1 MVQTHEE
8 VRKIYGEQIEAVAR
22 TAEAQAVGAAYV
34 VYLILDRTRPDPHG
48 RFSGIPL
55 YVGQTGR
62 IYGRTKDHLIDAL
75 VYRGDQGSLKEALAS
90 LIEAGNPPFVQVV
103 QFCDSR
109 ISGCFAETRWA
120 QKLLVMGYDL
130 KNRAPLQANI
140 MTSKQRINF
149 ERRAL
154 MAGDLQG
161 IAWPPVAIGG

>member
-1 MVQTHEE
+1 M
-8 VRKIYGEQIEAVAR
+8 
-22 TAEAQAVGAAYV
+22 
-34 VYLILDRTRPDPHG
+34 
-48 RFSGIPL
+48 
-55 YVGQTGR
+55 
-62 IYGRTKDHLIDAL
+62 IDAL
-75 VYRGDQGSLKEALAS
+75 VYRGGQGSLKEALAS

-109 ISGCFAETRWA
+109 ISSCFAETRWA
-120 QKLLVMGYDL
+120 QKLLAMGYDL